1 MLIKKLIHGFLL
13 VLLLVSTPTW
23 SAQTEAQPEAQDEK
37 AGRMIGDLLFARPLG
52 IVATGIGAAAF
63 LVSLPFTILS
73 DSVGDAADTL
83 VTGPATSAFK
93 RCLGCTTVD

>member
-1 MLIKKLIHGFLL
+1 MLIKKLTHGFLL

-23 SAQTEAQPEAQDEK
+23 SAEPEAQDEK

-52 IVATGIGAAAF
+52 IVATGVGTAAF

-93 RCLGCTTVD
+93 RCLGCTTVE